1 MNDSFLYTVPQ
12 WIIFAGIA
20 TIIYGW
26 AENKRH
32 FRIIGT
38 SILIVLGIYS
48 LYVLLGDYLAAHK
61 YLTPYEIA
69 NEELELDST
78 FEEVPFQVKIF
89 PAYISFLV
97 SAALAIPALIFELL
111 HKKLFRWF
119 IILAIL
125 VSLFGFFVIV
135 GTLKMV

>member
-20 TIIYGW
+20 TVIYGW

-48 LYVLLGDYLAAHK
+48 LYVFHWL
-61 YLTPYEIA
+61 I
-69 NEELELDST
+69 
-78 FEEVPFQVKIF
+78 KI
-89 PAYISFLV
+89 
-97 SAALAIPALIFELL
+97 
-111 HKKLFRWF
+111 KLFIHKCF
-119 IILAIL
+119 KY
-125 VSLFGFFVIV
+125 SDKYEFHPE
-135 GTLKMV
+135 